1 MKPDLDCLESIVDDM
16 VNALRP
22 LRFGPPVTHVYNPL
36 EYARESLSQYHA
48 KFASTPKEVV
58 FLGMNPGP
66 WGMAQT
72 GIPFGELNAVRD
84 WMQINAPV
92 GTPAEMHPKRPV
104 MGFSCNKREVSGRR
118 LWGWAQESFQTP
130 NRFFK
135 RFFVANYCPLL
146 FIEKSG
152 RNRTPDQI
160 RVAERKP
167 LEEICDQTLRRT
179 IDFFK
184 PRYVVG
190 VGKFAEKRARI
201 AIDNQNVKI
210 GLITHPSPANPQA
223 NRGWESLIIK
233 QLADL
238 GIRLHPK

>member
-1 MKPDLDCLESIVDDM
+1 MNPDVDFLDAIVADM
-16 VNALRP
+16 IEALRP
-22 LRFGPPVTHVYNPL
+22 LEFSRPVTHVYNPL
-36 EYARESLSQYHA
+36 EYAREPLRQYHA

-72 GIPFGELNAVRD
+72 GIPFGEIHAVRD

-92 GTPAEMHPKRPV
+92 GTPDKMHPKRPV
-104 MGFSCNKREVSGRR
+104 IGFSCTKREVSGRR
-118 LWGWAQESFQTP
+118 LWGWAQKTFKTP
-130 NRFFK
+130 TLFFK

-160 RVAERKP
+160 RAAERKP
-167 LEEICDQTLRRT
+167 LQEICDHALRRT
-179 IDFFK
+179 IEYFK

-190 VGKFAEKRARI
+190 VGKFAEKRARS
-201 AIDNQNVKI
+201 AIDNRKIKI
-210 GLITHPSPANPQA
+210 GGITHPSPANPQA
-223 NRGWESLIIK
+223 NRGWEPLMVK
-233 QLADL
+233 QLAAL
-238 GIRLHPK
+238 GIQI